1 MSPILTYWIKLK
13 WINVK
18 LIHKRNVMEGLI
30 KYLNEDLD
38 NLFLNTENSDQI
50 FFTFQSI
57 NFWEM
62 KLMDINHIIPQ
73 IQNEILQIDNYFQV
87 INEVALGLT

>member
-1 MSPILTYWIKLK
+1 
-13 WINVK
+13 
-18 LIHKRNVMEGLI
+18 MEGLI
-30 KYLNEDLD
+30 KYLENDLD
-38 NLFLNTENSDQI
+38 NLSLTHENIDLTI
-50 FFTFQSI
+50 TTFQSI
-57 NFWEM
+57 NFWQM